1 MDISFKIHSPWS
13 IGRKAA
19 EIGTVNEFSSM
30 GSILGFHSFVMLGGF
45 AQADTS
51 DPDSTIKTEAATK
64 AAARYEFIE
73 ILHPRGSNLA
83 RVDAQQSL
91 EICRDWGDD
100 ERYVIDRNCD
110 RRPFAK
116 QPRSSRCVFS
126 QSAPQ

>member
-19 EIGTVNEFSSM
+19 EIASVNEFSSR
-30 GSILGFHSFVMLGGF
+30 GSILEFHSFVMLGGV

-73 ILHPRGSNLA
+73 LSIRTAQILRALMHS
-83 RVDAQQSL
+83 
-91 EICRDWGDD
+91 ITGDLSGL
-100 ERYVIDRNCD
+100 
-110 RRPFAK
+110 RR
-116 QPRSSRCVFS
+116 
-126 QSAPQ
+126 